1 MKKKRKKKMAAGMKF
16 LFALL
21 FTASIGLI
29 ASGVYLMFFKN
40 RDAYE
45 RQAEERDLADTYIDD
60 LILKLTDPEAYEKKV
75 QEEAKEK
82 AERMARRKQQ
92 ENAKGWDDIEKSS
105 ESAGEDESAPTYD
118 FSDLDYEDANYYMRG
133 VYTGTWE
140 EINYDL
146 DIWMVTAARPDYTLG
161 ETHMCIYGHNHTA
174 QDLSFNRLK
183 DVEVGDAFYLTAE
196 SGRYTYRVTNVFAV
210 SRDEATRNYVDN
222 FSIGSDKCYII
233 TCGRDDGVKNYRY
246 LDLIVEGTLEEQM
259 PLLEYAKIRQQ
270 SEANK

>member
-92 ENAKGWDDIEKSS
+92 ENAKVTTKTH
-105 ESAGEDESAPTYD
+105 TYIK
-118 FSDLDYEDANYYMRG
+118 R
-133 VYTGTWE
+133 
-140 EINYDL
+140 
-146 DIWMVTAARPDYTLG
+146 
-161 ETHMCIYGHNHTA
+161 
-174 QDLSFNRLK
+174 
-183 DVEVGDAFYLTAE
+183 
-196 SGRYTYRVTNVFAV
+196 
-210 SRDEATRNYVDN
+210 
-222 FSIGSDKCYII
+222 
-233 TCGRDDGVKNYRY
+233 
-246 LDLIVEGTLEEQM
+246 
-259 PLLEYAKIRQQ
+259 
-270 SEANK
+270 

>member
-29 ASGVYLMFFKN
+29 AAGVYLMFFKN

-92 ENAKGWDDIEKSS
+92 ENAKGWDDIE
-105 ESAGEDESAPTYD
+105 ESNESTGEDESAPTYD

-133 VYTGTWE
+133 Y
-140 EINYDL
+140 
-146 DIWMVTAARPDYTLG
+146 
-161 ETHMCIYGHNHTA
+161 
-174 QDLSFNRLK
+174 
-183 DVEVGDAFYLTAE
+183 
-196 SGRYTYRVTNVFAV
+196 
-210 SRDEATRNYVDN
+210 
-222 FSIGSDKCYII
+222 
-233 TCGRDDGVKNYRY
+233 
-246 LDLIVEGTLEEQM
+246 
-259 PLLEYAKIRQQ
+259 
-270 SEANK
+270 